1 MAELQV
7 FEVPEPVHKQQVVVL
22 EKAQKSGKIKIGVNE
37 TTKAVERGTAKLVI
51 IAKDTD
57 PKELVMHLPIIC
69 KEKNIAF
76 SFANTKKELGE
87 KAGIHVGTAA
97 LAVTNEGDAKKDME
111 NLQKKLSDLA
121 KKE

>member
-7 FEVPEPVHKQQVVVL
+7 FEVPEPVHKQQTVVL

-37 TTKAVERGTAKLVI
+37 TTKAVERGTAKLVV

-76 SFANTKKELGE
+76 SFANTKKDLGE
-87 KAGIHVGTAA
+87 TAGIHVGTAA

-111 NLQKKLSDLA
+111 DLQKKLSDLA